1 MAHAFL
7 RRPSAASARL
17 AYPLTLAVHAI
28 IARGDAAETA
38 AARRAGSGWLGDRG
52 GMAFLQRGAY
62 GRRYGRELV
71 DNACVQGEAPS
82 AGSLRPAAAGARHDC
97 VRSSITLTDVRRGIR
112 RLQHRNR
119 VASRGASGGRRVQN
133 PSPHRTPDDA
143 QPTPRTPVITT
154 HKDYPPPPAS
164 ASSSAASRP
173 TTSAKPASASAS
185 PAQSLLT
192 AITFDQ

>member
-7 RRPSAASARL
+7 QRPSAAGAWS

-52 GMAFLQRGAY
+52 AMAFLQRGAY
-62 GRRYGRELV
+62 GRRYGRELI

-133 PSPHRTPDDA
+133 PSPDRTPDDA
-143 QPTPRTPVITT
+143 RPMPGTPMTTT
-154 HKDYPPPPAS
+154 HKDYPAAS
-164 ASSSAASRP
+164 ASSSAPSNP
-173 TTSAKPASASAS
+173 TTSAKPASAAAS

>member
-7 RRPSAASARL
+7 RRPSVAGARR

-28 IARGDAAETA
+28 IARGDAAKTA

-52 GMAFLQRGAY
+52 AMAFLQRGAY
-62 GRRYGRELV
+62 GRRYGREPI

-133 PSPHRTPDDA
+133 PRPHRTPDDA
-143 QPTPRTPVITT
+143 QPTPRTPPLPQAR
-154 HKDYPPPPAS
+154 H
-164 ASSSAASRP
+164 ASRQPTSVASRRGPP
-173 TTSAKPASASAS
+173 TTNRPG
-185 PAQSLLT
+185 Q
-192 AITFDQ
+192 Q

>member
-7 RRPSAASARL
+7 RRPSVAGVRD

-52 GMAFLQRGAY
+52 AMAFLQRGAY
-62 GRRYGRELV
+62 GRRYGRELS

-119 VASRGASGGRRVQN
+119 VASRGASVAAAFKIPGPTARQTTRN
-133 PSPHRTPDDA
+133 PRLGP
-143 QPTPRTPVITT
+143 Q
-154 HKDYPPPPAS
+154 
-164 ASSSAASRP
+164 
-173 TTSAKPASASAS
+173 
-185 PAQSLLT
+185 
-192 AITFDQ
+192 